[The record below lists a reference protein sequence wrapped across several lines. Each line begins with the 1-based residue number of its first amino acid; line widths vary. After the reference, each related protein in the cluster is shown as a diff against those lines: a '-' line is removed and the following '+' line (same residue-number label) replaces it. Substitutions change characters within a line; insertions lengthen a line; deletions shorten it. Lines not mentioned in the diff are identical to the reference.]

1 MFNDKRQLI
10 QIAFY
15 LKNQFELVVNRLVLL
30 YIKIK
35 QSTELRIIILYYY

>member
-35 QSTELRIIILYYY
+35 